1 MTDVHI
7 LTTGQIESALH
18 YIEDLETR
26 IDLLEDTP
34 EDQRRAEVYVERIN
48 DALEALGDSIP
59 VKAERAIHV
68 LRAAESTAARLKA
81 AEEQIKSR
89 RARVNRTVE
98 RIKRDLAPR
107 LLDAYRKYMADDRAN
122 LRTDAGTIY
131 TAKRTR
137 LVVPDDPAQ
146 WPEEFV
152 ELVPKLDRRALTKA
166 VKANPDDAPEGVY
179 IEKKEGVSI
188 R

>member
-1 MTDVHI
+1 MDPHI
-7 LTTGQIESALH
+7 LTTGQIESTLV

-26 IDLLEDTP
+26 IDLLTDSE
-34 EDQRRAEVYVERIN
+34 EDQRRAEVLVARIN
-48 DALEALGDSIP
+48 DALQALGESIP

-68 LRAAESTAARLKA
+68 LRAAEATTQRLKA

-89 RARVNRTVE
+89 RARVTRTIE

-107 LLDAYRKYMADDRAN
+107 LLDAHRQYVADDNAN

-131 TAKRTR
+131 TTRRTK

-146 WPEEFV
+146 WPAEYV
-152 ELVPKLDRRALTKA
+152 KLIPKLDRRALTSA

-179 IEKKEGVSI
+179 LEKTEGVAI

>member
-1 MTDVHI
+1 MSDAHI
-7 LTTGQIESALH
+7 LTTGQIESALA

-48 DALEALGDSIP
+48 DALEALGESIP
-59 VKAERAIHV
+59 AKAERAIHV
-68 LRAAESTAARLKA
+68 LRAAEATAQRLKA
-81 AEEQIKSR
+81 AEEQIKAR

-107 LLDAYRKYMADDRAN
+107 LLDAHRQYLSDDRAN

-131 TAKRTR
+131 TTKRTR

-146 WPEEFV
+146 WPAEFV
-152 ELVPKLDRRALTKA
+152 ELVPKLDRRALTA
-166 VKANPDDAPEGVY
+166 HVKANPDDAPDGVYLEQTEGVT
-179 IEKKEGVSI
+179 I

>member
-1 MTDVHI
+1 MTDAHI
-7 LTTGQIESALH
+7 LTTGQIESALA

-48 DALEALGDSIP
+48 DALEALGESIP
-59 VKAERAIHV
+59 AKAERAIHV
-68 LRAAESTAARLKA
+68 LRAAEATAQRLKA
-81 AEEQIKSR
+81 AEEQIKAR
-89 RARVNRTVE
+89 RARVTRTVE

-107 LLDAYRKYMADDRAN
+107 LLDAHRQYMADDRAN

-131 TAKRTR
+131 TVKRSR
-137 LVVPDDPAQ
+137 LVVPDEPAQ
-146 WPEEFV
+146 WPEAFV
-152 ELVPKLDRRALTKA
+152 ELGPKLDRRALTKA
-166 VKANPDDAPEGVY
+166 VKANPDDAPDGVYLEHTEGVT
-179 IEKKEGVSI
+179 I

>member
-1 MTDVHI
+1 MTDTHI
-7 LTTGQIESALH
+7 LSTGQIESTLA

-34 EDQRRAEVYVERIN
+34 EDQRRAEILVARIN
-48 DALEALGDSIP
+48 DALEALGESIP
-59 VKAERAIHV
+59 IKAERSIHV
-68 LRAAESTAARLKA
+68 LRAAEATAQRLKA
-81 AEEQIKSR
+81 AEDQIKAR

-98 RIKRDLAPR
+98 RIKRDIAPR
-107 LLDAYRKYMADDRAN
+107 LLDAHRQYVADDRAN

-131 TAKRTR
+131 TTRRTK

-146 WPEEFV
+146 WPAEYV
-152 ELVPKLDRRALTKA
+152 ELIPKLDRRALTSA
-166 VKANPDDAPEGVY
+166 VKANPADAPEGVY
-179 IEKKEGVSI
+179 LEQTEGVTI